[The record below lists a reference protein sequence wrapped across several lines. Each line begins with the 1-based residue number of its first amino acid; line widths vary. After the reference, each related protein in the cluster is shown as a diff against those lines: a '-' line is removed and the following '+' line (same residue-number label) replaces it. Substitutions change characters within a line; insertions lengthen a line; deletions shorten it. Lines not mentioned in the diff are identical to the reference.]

1 MEFIFLRILKGR
13 LSFRRDDLSLYIKEP
28 DQDMMYRSIEI
39 YEESYDKAYSEG
51 VMLKQE
57 ALEFLMEK
65 DMWSPFDDME
75 MEKIVKEN
83 ENLKVQAFKNFF
95 RKKELKS
102 IKFLIKKNEEK
113 FAKLSSRKSQ
123 FDHLTCEGVAS
134 YSRWNWIILNSTYRQ
149 CNTLYNWEDLPL
161 STIMSFYERSAITSN
176 DFRSVA
182 RYDNWRSMWSFGKKT
197 GNIFGKPAC
206 ELTRDQLT
214 LCSYSTMYDSVYEH
228 PESPNEKIIEDDD
241 CLDGWFIDQKRK
253 NEKMK
258 KEQEANSMISNEK
271 IAKSGE
277 IFVMAGSKEE
287 ADSIHSMNSSQSEV
301 NRKNRMEL
309 LKQRGEIK
317 SDLEFQDVR
326 RDIEIQKNNA
336 LAEHLRRK

>member
-83 ENLKVQAFKNFF
+83 EDLKVQAFKNFF

-161 STIMSFYERSAITSN
+161 STIMSFYESSAITSN

-317 SDLEFQDVR
+317 SDLEFADVR